1 MNRISPPG
9 FRRIRIWAELGYKKR
24 TPCTTSP
31 SFRQHT
37 FTHHSRTMATTPRP
51 SSIAI
56 IGAGPAGL
64 TLASLLTLRSIPYT
78 LFERSASPPGASDT
92 SRAGGSL
99 DIHPE
104 TGQLALREAGLFDEF
119 ASVARYEDTV
129 FSIFDKTGK
138 RVLQMGQG
146 RDAPE
151 IDRGELTRI
160 LLGGVPPETIRWGCG
175 LEKVERAED
184 GTVELTFGNGEV
196 RGGWRLVVGADGAR
210 SRVRGLVCFF
220 SFVLACSQDGVG
232 CMADVCRS
240 QALCQ
245 CTRDGATSRR
255 GSAAM
260 IPTGRRLL
268 RRRAQE

>member
-9 FRRIRIWAELGYKKR
+9 FCTTRIRIWAELGYKKR
-24 TPCTTSP
+24 TPSTTSP

-37 FTHHSRTMATTPRP
+37 SPHHSRTMATTSSP
-51 SSIAI
+51 SIAI

-78 LFERSASPPGASDT
+78 LFERAASPSDN

-104 TGQLALREAGLFDEF
+104 TGQLALREAGLFDQF

-129 FSIFDKTGK
+129 FNLFDKTGK

-160 LLGGVPPETIRWGCG
+160 LLGGVPPERIRWGCG
-175 LEKVERAED
+175 LEKAERAED

-196 RGGWRLVVGADGAR
+196 HGGWRLVVGADGAR
-210 SRVRGLVCFF
+210 SRVRGLVCSPF
-220 SFVLACSQDGVG
+220 FVLAWGVWLTYAG
-232 CMADVCRS
+232 HKRCANV
-240 QALCQ
+240 LG
-245 CTRDGATSRR
+245 TELHRDEDQPR
-255 GSAAM
+255 
-260 IPTGRRLL
+260 
-268 RRRAQE
+268 